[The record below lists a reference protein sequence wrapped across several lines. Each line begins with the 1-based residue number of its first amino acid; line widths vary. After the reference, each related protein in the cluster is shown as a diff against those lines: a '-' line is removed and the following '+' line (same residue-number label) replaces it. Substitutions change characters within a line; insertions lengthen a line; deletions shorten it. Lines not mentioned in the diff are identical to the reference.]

1 MRNIDMPRLLRL
13 YDHER
18 SDHIFAGEAQYEN
31 VTGPGGSGGEH
42 VSKYVYRVGRE
53 CVH

>member
-1 MRNIDMPRLLRL
+1 MRNIDMPRLL

-18 SDHIFAGEAQYEN
+18 SDHIFAGEAQYDN
-31 VTGPGGSGGEH
+31 VNVPGRGGGEH